1 MHKYI
6 SCTSLHAFLLACLH
20 VCYTCVWNI
29 FEKLL
34 TSGSHC
40 SINPDTL
47 STVHCQQVSWFNKA
61 RHICHP
67 LPTAFTDVW
76 VLLLVYLKTKQ
87 TKRKTAKKPCCL
99 LAFLSPPSS
108 SIYVFMASHFCTS
121 LQKYSFE
128 RMDQLRQFQNL
139 IQATSREIMWIN
151 DCEEEELL
159 YDWSD
164 RNTDIAR
171 KQESFS
177 VRQLNLPMLPIS
189 PLLE

>member
-1 MHKYI
+1 M
-6 SCTSLHAFLLACLH
+6 
-20 VCYTCVWNI
+20 
-29 FEKLL
+29 LL
-34 TSGSHC
+34 TS
-40 SINPDTL
+40 
-47 STVHCQQVSWFNKA
+47 
-61 RHICHP
+61 
-67 LPTAFTDVW
+67 
-76 VLLLVYLKTKQ
+76 
-87 TKRKTAKKPCCL
+87 
-99 LAFLSPPSS
+99 LSPPNLG
-108 SIYVFMASHFCTS
+108 IYVFMASHFCTS

-177 VRQLNLPMLPIS
+177 VRQLSLPMLSMGPLGTVREEQ
-189 PLLE
+189 PLLERLITGCFLTLLKFLGFF

>member
-1 MHKYI
+1 M
-6 SCTSLHAFLLACLH
+6 
-20 VCYTCVWNI
+20 
-29 FEKLL
+29 
-34 TSGSHC
+34 
-40 SINPDTL
+40 L
-47 STVHCQQVSWFNKA
+47 SAS
-61 RHICHP
+61 
-67 LPTAFTDVW
+67 
-76 VLLLVYLKTKQ
+76 
-87 TKRKTAKKPCCL
+87 
-99 LAFLSPPSS
+99 LSPPSS
-108 SIYVFMASHFCTS
+108 GIYVFMASHFCTS

-177 VRQLNLPMLPIS
+177 VRQFNLPMLSIC